1 MNELTVFN
9 NAEFGQV
16 RTVTMNGEPWFVG
29 KDICIMFGDSDHK
42 RSLSRIDREDKT
54 MFPIKDSLGRSQNS
68 IIINESGLYSLLFFM
83 QPQKSNKKDEG
94 AHTAPHVEERMDK
107 LHKFKRWV
115 TSEVLPS
122 IRKTGSYS
130 ITQKQDSYLIE
141 DRIERA
147 KRWIEEAEYTRSL
160 EVKNAELDA
169 DNKKLKPAATY
180 AMDVLHHNKNLTAID
195 AVGRE
200 LGLNKNSMH
209 KLLRDVGILCKCGSK
224 YVLAAGHEDLGK
236 GKKEYFLEKTYNQK
250 GKSYSIPND
259 LAVSEKGRGYIM
271 KHFDEWKVQAY
282 GDKWREELWSKA
294 CLAEYHK
301 SITDI
306 M

>member
-1 MNELTVFN
+1 MNEMITTTEMTPIEIALQIDAKGMTTARKLYSYLELNKSQFSRWAKIN
-9 NAEFGQV
+9 ILDNDYAEENVDYIGFDINVEGNQV
-16 RTVTMNGEPWFVG
+16 KDYKLSTDFAKKLSMISKSKNGEAARNYFITVEN
-29 KDICIMFGDSDHK
+29 KLKQISLQK
-42 RSLSRIDREDKT
+42 R
-54 MFPIKDSLGRSQNS
+54 
-68 IIINESGLYSLLFFM
+68 
-83 QPQKSNKKDEG
+83 
-94 AHTAPHVEERMDK
+94 
-107 LHKFKRWV
+107 
-115 TSEVLPS
+115 
-122 IRKTGSYS
+122 
-130 ITQKQDSYLIE
+130 DSYLIE

-160 EVKNAELDA
+160 ELKNAELDA

-180 AMDVLHHNKNLTAID
+180 AIDVLHHNKNLTAID

-301 SITDI
+301 SIADV